1 MGETQSRPISEAKRH
16 QVVRSSY
23 FSTGPQQRTQ
33 CEEEA
38 PAPPPLPSAGSLP
51 PPPSPETD
59 TTGTKESRDAIGKAA
74 AEATAF
80 TNPGPYEQAM
90 SDGKRLVMLESFDG
104 FRCEITKQVSPFMAA
119 VHSFHLGTT
128 MLPDGRKSSYA
139 FASQIADDSSLIM
152 ARVDP
157 GRGSTDF
164 RVHKALLGGL
174 GMGKLHGS
182 VSQSGENEQCL
193 AEIDLGGMTWAG
205 NVKYGSMGN
214 GMCYGLNFIQAVHP
228 RVSMGA
234 EGLYLA
240 SNNRF
245 ISSYGMKINWT
256 GSQAAAHAAATVTTK
271 APKQLP
277 PGMPPPEAA
286 GDSMLLVNY
295 NTAMGA
301 ATINYKQTVA
311 PNRLTLGA
319 ELQFSPLSLESQ
331 IVMAA
336 EFKWQRSKLNFC
348 IDGGGRMQSVLEAK
362 LGMSPGV
369 PSLLLSADVDH
380 YNDSM
385 KFGYG
390 INIEG

>member
-1 MGETQSRPISEAKRH
+1 
-16 QVVRSSY
+16 
-23 FSTGPQQRTQ
+23 
-33 CEEEA
+33 
-38 PAPPPLPSAGSLP
+38 
-51 PPPSPETD
+51 
-59 TTGTKESRDAIGKAA
+59 
-74 AEATAF
+74 
-80 TNPGPYEQAM
+80 
-90 SDGKRLVMLESFDG
+90 MLESFDG

-139 FASQIADDSSLIM
+139 FATQIADDTSLIM

-164 RVHKALLGGL
+164 RIHKALLGGI

-193 AEIDLGGMTWAG
+193 AEIDLGGMSWAG

-228 RVSMGA
+228 NVSMGG

-245 ISSYGMKINWT
+245 ISSYGVKINWT
-256 GSQAAAHAAATVTTK
+256 GSQAAAHAAATVTSK

-277 PGMPPPEAA
+277 PGMPPPDTA

-331 IVMAA
+331 LVMAA
-336 EFKWQRSKLNFC
+336 EFKWQRSKLNVC

-369 PSLLLSADVDH
+369 PTLLLSADVDH
-380 YNDSM
+380 YNDAM